1 MNKLILFSISL
12 LGIFCSLT
20 FFTNPYGLD
29 EVEAIDPYLNGVFPS
44 ENPHTSDWKLVDAF
58 PGHSYIDPVA
68 ILDIPNDPGFY
79 VVAKNGVIWYMGE
92 NDTREIAIDI
102 SDDVIVSGDDGLTNV
117 ILHPEFAEE
126 GSPHKGELFLFYA
139 YHPTEDESNDWRM
152 NILSRFRT
160 FENSLVIDPT
170 SEEILIRDVDPQAFH
185 MGGGMFF
192 DNDGFLYVSWGDGGG
207 GNDEYNSSQQID
219 ERFWGGIIRIDV
231 DNDPSRSHPIPKQ
244 IVEFPGK
251 PDNFPSTFTQGYS
264 IPNDNPWVGEED
276 VLEEFFALGLR
287 SPHRISMDLVTRKV
301 WVGDVGQGSREEIT
315 VVSPGGNAQ
324 WPYMEGELGGVRS
337 KPEVL
342 IGEENE
348 PIHTYGRGT
357 GISIIG
363 GLVYRGEKWLSEL
376 EGQYIFGDF
385 GSGNIWRLDPN
396 TGDVEFMATF
406 IDWGETNPQGLT
418 SFGSSNDGDVFML
431 KIRNKGQNS
440 GKVYR
445 LEKQNSVPAVLPQ
458 TLSETGAFLDFENMT
473 PAPGLV
479 PYRVNTPLWSDYA
492 VKDRWIALAS
502 DGKHDTTEEQ
512 IRFFENANWIF
523 PSGTVFVKHFEVP
536 LDHRDSSETRKIET
550 RFYVIDDLGQG
561 YGLSYR
567 WNEEETDATLIRVSE
582 TRTFD
587 VINEF
592 GEAYAQNWEFPGPQ
606 QCNTCHNGNA
616 GFVLG
621 VNTQQLNGN
630 LLYPSTDITANQL
643 TTWNHLN
650 FFSSEIQEENVSDL
664 PKSVSLSDENASLRS
679 KVVSY
684 LDIE

>member
-251 PDNFPSTFTQGYS
+251 PF
-264 IPNDNPWVGEED
+264 
-276 VLEEFFALGLR
+276 R
-287 SPHRISMDLVTRKV
+287 
-301 WVGDVGQGSREEIT
+301 
-315 VVSPGGNAQ
+315 
-324 WPYMEGELGGVRS
+324 
-337 KPEVL
+337 
-342 IGEENE
+342 
-348 PIHTYGRGT
+348 PIKILMGRPT
-357 GISIIG
+357 I
-363 GLVYRGEKWLSEL
+363 
-376 EGQYIFGDF
+376 
-385 GSGNIWRLDPN
+385 
-396 TGDVEFMATF
+396 
-406 IDWGETNPQGLT
+406 
-418 SFGSSNDGDVFML
+418 
-431 KIRNKGQNS
+431 
-440 GKVYR
+440 
-445 LEKQNSVPAVLPQ
+445 
-458 TLSETGAFLDFENMT
+458 
-473 PAPGLV
+473 
-479 PYRVNTPLWSDYA
+479 
-492 VKDRWIALAS
+492 
-502 DGKHDTTEEQ
+502 
-512 IRFFENANWIF
+512 
-523 PSGTVFVKHFEVP
+523 
-536 LDHRDSSETRKIET
+536 
-550 RFYVIDDLGQG
+550 
-561 YGLSYR
+561 
-567 WNEEETDATLIRVSE
+567 
-582 TRTFD
+582 
-587 VINEF
+587 
-592 GEAYAQNWEFPGPQ
+592 
-606 QCNTCHNGNA
+606 
-616 GFVLG
+616 
-621 VNTQQLNGN
+621 
-630 LLYPSTDITANQL
+630 
-643 TTWNHLN
+643 
-650 FFSSEIQEENVSDL
+650 
-664 PKSVSLSDENASLRS
+664 
-679 KVVSY
+679 
-684 LDIE
+684 